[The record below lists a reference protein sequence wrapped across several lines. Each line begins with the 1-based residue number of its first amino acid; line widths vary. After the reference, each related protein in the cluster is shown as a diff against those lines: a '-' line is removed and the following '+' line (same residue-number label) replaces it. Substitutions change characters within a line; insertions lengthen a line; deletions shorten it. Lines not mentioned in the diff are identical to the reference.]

1 MSITAKTTIDPSGEN
16 IDPSG
21 DEIVITYYG
30 IKNEVPISE
39 GVKLK
44 CSDNSITPPPGQLTD
59 DNKLVSTIKIPS
71 NTTGAQKTYTFT
83 VTYTYLTDKQ
93 QEKSLELTQDYVE
106 YAVQCY
112 LDTEKYSVPLPA
124 KPASDKDIF
133 EIIYFAEKGTDK
145 IYNDDVTLEPI
156 KNYSYLEH
164 IGEDTQ
170 DTANECK
177 VAKFKFTENEEEEER
192 IMEFKEKC
200 GSNESNTSII

>member
-71 NTTGAQKTYTFT
+71 NTSI
-83 VTYTYLTDKQ
+83 V
-93 QEKSLELTQDYVE
+93 S
-106 YAVQCY
+106 
-112 LDTEKYSVPLPA
+112 PL
-124 KPASDKDIF
+124 
-133 EIIYFAEKGTDK
+133 
-145 IYNDDVTLEPI
+145 
-156 KNYSYLEH
+156 
-164 IGEDTQ
+164 
-170 DTANECK
+170 
-177 VAKFKFTENEEEEER
+177 
-192 IMEFKEKC
+192 
-200 GSNESNTSII
+200 